1 MEIATYISTLNIC
14 SLWFTASK
22 VFERPISR
30 TYLITTI
37 DIFFQDFNYISRS
50 FFKNNIMHFDIFG
63 NHIKSWKF
71 WIHKSILLFIY
82 NPSGSFWQAW
92 QEPGQIGLCHLALL
106 LFSLL
111 STLVFSQ
118 IAFHTLNLLSD
129 SLLNTSFCGTWS
141 SIQLALY
148 GVNLLLS

>member
-50 FFKNNIMHFDIFG
+50 FFKNNIMHFDIF
-63 NHIKSWKF
+63 WKP
-71 WIHKSILLFIY
+71 HKKLKIL
-82 NPSGSFWQAW
+82 NS
-92 QEPGQIGLCHLALL
+92 
-106 LFSLL
+106 
-111 STLVFSQ
+111 
-118 IAFHTLNLLSD
+118 
-129 SLLNTSFCGTWS
+129 
-141 SIQLALY
+141 
-148 GVNLLLS
+148 